1 MLYNIVFVDSG
12 AYSEIP
18 PEIKTLELTDD
29 EFKDIKELVDDF
41 NDERMPYFYPQMY
54 IYKVV
59 NEDINDVKDFIEE
72 QKQNVIVWK
81 EKEDKRQQRRRDR
94 EESEKLKL
102 KGLIEGI
109 KSNYYGDSFLQ

>member
-109 KSNYYGDSFLQ
+109 KSNYY